1 MRLSEMYLGYAE
13 ACAALDANSAEAKTY
28 LTKIRTRAFRTPAA
42 ANVDGFIAKEGSL
55 LKAVIDERGFE
66 FAGEGNRRCTLF
78 RTGLLPDK
86 ILDFKVNKTA

>member
-28 LTKIRTRAFRTPAA
+28 LTKIRNRAFRTPAE

-55 LKAVIDERGFE
+55 LEAVIDERGFE
-66 FAGEGNRRCTLF
+66 FAGEGDHRFTLI
-78 RTGLLPDK
+78 RTGL
-86 ILDFKVNKTA
+86 